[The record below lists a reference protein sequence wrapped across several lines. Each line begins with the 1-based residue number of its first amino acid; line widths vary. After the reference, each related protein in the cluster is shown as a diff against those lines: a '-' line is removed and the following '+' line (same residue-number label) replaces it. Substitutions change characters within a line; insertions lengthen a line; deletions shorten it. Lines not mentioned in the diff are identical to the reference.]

1 MPEVNKKH
9 TLPLY
14 LVDCVILCLMSVFYV
29 RMKFQEFREMLVS
42 SMIECL
48 ALKTISDI
56 YGKLMHRQT
65 GRPRKKLLVVIMG
78 TYTAGQ

>member
-1 MPEVNKKH
+1 
-9 TLPLY
+9 
-14 LVDCVILCLMSVFYV
+14 
-29 RMKFQEFREMLVS
+29 MKFQEFREMLVS

-48 ALKTISDI
+48 ALKIISDI

-65 GRPRKKLLVVIMG
+65 GRPRKKVLVVIMG